1 MDRKTVEIFLAMGI
15 DPNSVQKSINEF
27 KKIQAQVKRLEQ
39 DAESLKKAINLSTAM
54 GEDASQL
61 VAELKSVEI
70 ATVKL
75 RAQMNAG
82 LGQGVVTSFEKAEG
96 AARQYKEELGRV
108 RENAE
113 KLEGVSIRVGAAGLA
128 ILAAYQQTAQAYID
142 KTGGLESTG
151 QKWLATSR
159 KLEES
164 QVRLGRVTADALNP
178 LRENLAGAL
187 DLVTSLAEKS
197 PQTAQAIA
205 LIGAGLTSVGGLGG
219 LISQGL
225 RVSADITLLTASNL
239 QKSAAQEMLVAAGMQ
254 QKAALGMGASSA
266 SGGVG
271 SAMGTLGKVALT
283 AAAVYLAGSVAT
295 DIANRINEAN
305 GQGGG
310 WTMGDAAKAASP
322 ATLALLLGRATSDAL
337 GWEDVSEGI
346 NKIYYSL
353 SDNQDK
359 ILDLIGIALPAM
371 KSNRLRTL
379 EGDAKA
385 GSSGQT
391 NATLETLQL
400 FADYQAAIDEREA
413 AEARH
418 EQERTDLV
426 NEQGAARTALEA
438 RYEASRTDILAQYAE
453 QALKSAA
460 AFVKNEARAERDY
473 YDQRRQAAQRHGT
486 EVIRMEADHQKEMR
500 RMLEDHEIR
509 TGDLVA
515 SRDALGLVK
524 AQREYELNRRRAEE
538 DYQTQ
543 AAQRSQ
549 DYATQLRE
557 MEANFAKQRA
567 RRLQDYQEQ
576 QAEREA
582 DKVARLAKLEE
593 QRKEEMA
600 EFEKNAQERLDVLA
614 EQQRKEME
622 TLRRNENAREKLL
635 TAIAINGMTQ
645 TQYQAQ
651 RLLQQFNADFNKWLS
666 TRSTTYGSYGGKI
679 GPPTP
684 PGYAN
689 GGYVNSPGV
698 YSMAERGGEYVLNN
712 ATTRAAERLMG
723 QRLTQANILQALAGK
738 RGGSTINLAFPG
750 GLVTM
755 PMLMDIL
762 EQNNHRL
769 GDALA
774 GALEYR

>member
-1 MDRKTVEIFLAMGI
+1 MDRKTVEIYLAMGI

-39 DAESLKKAINLSTAM
+39 DAENLKKAINLSTAM
-54 GEDASQL
+54 GEDATQL

-82 LGQGVVTSFEKAEG
+82 LGQGTVSSFEKAEG
-96 AARQYKEELGRV
+96 AARQYREELGRV

-113 KLEGVSIRVGAAGLA
+113 KLEGISIRAGAAGLA
-128 ILAAYQQTAQAYID
+128 ILAAYQQTAQAYIE
-142 KTGGLESTG
+142 KTGGAESTG

-187 DLVTSLAEKS
+187 NLVAAIAEKS

-205 LIGAGLTSVGGLGG
+205 TIGAGITGLGGVGG

-225 RVSADITLLTASNL
+225 RISADVSLLTAANL
-239 QKSAAQEMLVAAGMQ
+239 QKSAAQDMLVAAGLQ
-254 QKAALGMGASSA
+254 QKAAAGMGAS
-266 SGGVG
+266 GIGKT
-271 SAMGTLGKVALT
+271 MGDIGKVAMT
-283 AAAVYLAGSVAT
+283 AATVYLVGNIAT
-295 DIANRINEAN
+295 DIANQINEAS

-322 ATLALLLGRATSDAL
+322 ATIALLLAKLGTNAL
-337 GWEDVSEGI
+337 GWDKGSEGI
-346 NKIYYSL
+346 NELYKSL
-353 SDNQDK
+353 SNTQDRV
-359 ILDLIGIALPAM
+359 LDLLGMVLPDL

-379 EGDAKA
+379 DG
-385 GSSGQT
+385 GQT
-391 NATLETLQL
+391 DFSRQPSASPEMLELY
-400 FADYQAAIDEREA
+400 ADYQTALQERKA

-426 NEQGAARTALEA
+426 NEQGAARTALTA

-453 QALKSAA
+453 QALKTTAT
-460 AFVKNEARAERDY
+460 FVKNEARIEQDY
-473 YDQRRQAAQRHGT
+473 YNQRQQAAQRYGT
-486 EVIRMEADHQKEMR
+486 EVARMEADHQKEMR

-524 AQREYELNRRRAEE
+524 AQREYELNRQRAEE

-543 AAQRSQ
+543 AARRSQ
-549 DYATQLRE
+549 DYAIQLRD
-557 MEANFAKQRA
+557 MEANFARQRA

-582 DKVARLAKLEE
+582 DKAARLAKLEE
-593 QRKEEMA
+593 QRKQELA
-600 EFEKNAQERLDVLA
+600 EFDKNAKERLEVL
-614 EQQRKEME
+614 EENQRKEME
-622 TLRRNENAREKLL
+622 TLKRNENARERLL
-635 TAIAINGMTQ
+635 TAIAVNGMTQ

-651 RLLQQFNADFNKWLS
+651 RLFQQFNTDFNKWLAS
-666 TRSTTYGSYGGKI
+666 RSATYGAYGGQV
-679 GPPTP
+679 GPPKP

-698 YSMAERGGEYVLNN
+698 YGLAERGTEYVMNN
-712 ATTRAAERLMG
+712 FTTRAAERLMG
-723 QRLTQANILQALAGK
+723 QRLTQENILQALAGR

-755 PMLMDIL
+755 PMLIDIL
-762 EQNNHRL
+762 EQNNRQF

-774 GALEYR
+774 GALEM